1 MDLEFSAK
9 LRRNIMLRIYGI
21 WLLRRLG
28 PVLLFEVLFLILATH
43 LFAGSVFIARVF
55 QNAGGAASGGIFSFL
70 SFAAAAVINARFE
83 VQIEILI
90 AVVFGV
96 LFLWSVKRAIVS
108 YEMIRRGGDRQR

>member
-28 PVLLFEVLFLILATH
+28 PVLFFEVLFLILATH
-43 LFAGSVFIARVF
+43 LFAGSVFVARVF
-55 QNAGGAASGGIFSFL
+55 ENAGGAASGGTISFV
-70 SFAAAAVINARFE
+70 SFAISAIINARIE
-83 VQIEILI
+83 VKMEILV
-90 AVVFGV
+90 AFVFGA

-108 YEMIRRGGDRQR
+108 YEMIRRGRQQ